1 MKTRILHLLCIIL
14 PHTLTTQKHS
24 RKSKQSRDNMS
35 KVNPI
40 QAIKANIQCRCGTVK
55 GSIDSPSALRFVCY
69 SKDCRGYYNALNALA
84 KRADKPEAAVLDPFG
99 GCDFTQIY
107 PCEITILEGQDQL
120 ETRLIRK
127 NSPIPR
133 TFAKCCFTPLFSTG
147 STGAALLNSNLLSPE
162 DQHCEVKYRI
172 IGRHALKGD
181 GSVPK
186 PSMSWSVPFGWFF
199 AMPKR
204 CQPDK
209 AQPSPVEVKDIK
221 ELKILEGFVD
231 EK

>member
-1 MKTRILHLLCIIL
+1 MT
-14 PHTLTTQKHS
+14 
-24 RKSKQSRDNMS
+24 

-40 QAIKANIQCRCGTVK
+40 QPIKANIQCRCGTVK
-55 GSIDSPSALRFVCY
+55 GRIDSPSALRFVCY

-84 KRADKPEAAVLDPFG
+84 TKAGLPEAAVLDTFG

-107 PCEITILEGQDQL
+107 PCEISIHEGQSKL

-127 NSPIPR
+127 GSPIPR
-133 TFAKCCFTPLFSTG
+133 TYAKCCFTPLFSTG
-147 STGAALLNSNLLSPE
+147 GTGAALLNSALLSPE

-186 PSMSWSVPFGWFF
+186 PSNMSWSVPFGWFF
-199 AMPKR
+199 TMPKR

-209 AQPSPVEVKDIK
+209 AQPSPVELKDIK
-221 ELKILEGFVD
+221 ELEIIEGFAS
-231 EK
+231 E

>member
-1 MKTRILHLLCIIL
+1 
-14 PHTLTTQKHS
+14 
-24 RKSKQSRDNMS
+24 MS

-40 QAIKANIQCRCGTVK
+40 QAIKANIQCRCCTVK

-84 KRADKPEAAVLDPFG
+84 KKAEKPEAAVLDPFG

-133 TFAKCCFTPLFSTG
+133 TYAKCCFTPLFSTG
-147 STGAALLNSNLLSPE
+147 NTGAALLNSNLLSPE
-162 DQHCEVKYRI
+162 DQHCGVKYRI

-186 PSMSWSVPFGWFF
+186 PSMSWSVPFGWLF
-199 AMPKR
+199 AMPER

-209 AQPSPVEVKDIK
+209 ARPSPVEVKDIK
-221 ELKILEGFVD
+221 ELKILEGFVE

>member
-1 MKTRILHLLCIIL
+1 
-14 PHTLTTQKHS
+14 
-24 RKSKQSRDNMS
+24 MS

-40 QAIKANIQCRCGTVK
+40 QAIKANIQCQCGTVK

-84 KRADKPEAAVLDPFG
+84 KNAGKPEAAALDPFG
-99 GCDFTQIY
+99 GCDFTQVY
-107 PCEITILEGQDQL
+107 PCEITIREGQDQL

-133 TFAKCCFTPLFSTG
+133 TYAKCCFTPLFSTG
-147 STGAALLNSNLLSPE
+147 GTGAALLNSNLLSAW

-181 GSVPK
+181 GSIPK

-221 ELKILEGFVD
+221 ELKLLEGFV
-231 EK
+231 EGK